1 MASAK
6 KLDLALQGGG
16 AHGAYTWGVLDRLL
30 EDDRIDIEG
39 ISGTSAGAMNGV
51 VMADALTRGGKE
63 TARQALRDFWKAV
76 SRAGMASP
84 IRRSPMDVLTGNWS
98 LDHSPGYVA
107 MDLMTR
113 LVSPYQL
120 NPLNLNPLRDIV
132 ASHIDFDRVRQC
144 DQLKLFIAATNVR
157 TGKQRVFRR
166 EEMSVDAV
174 MASACLPF
182 MFQAV
187 EIDGEAFWDGGYM
200 GNPAL
205 FPLMEECSARDIL
218 LVQINPIRR
227 DELPTTASAIMNRLN
242 EITFNAALIKEVRMI
257 ALLKHAL
264 EEQGIENCYQQA
276 LFHRI
281 SGDKALEGL
290 SVSSKMNAEWPF
302 LCHLFDQGRAAAELW
317 LNEHFEAIGERSTL
331 DIDAV
336 YLHG

>member
-1 MASAK
+1 MVQTK

-16 AHGAYTWGVLDRLL
+16 AHGAYTWGVIDRLL
-30 EDDRIDIEG
+30 EDDRIEIEG

-51 VMADALTRGGKE
+51 VMADALTRGNKE
-63 TARQALRDFWKAV
+63 TARKALHDFWHAV

-84 IRRSPMDVLTGNWS
+84 IRRTPLDVLTGNWS
-98 LDHSPGYVA
+98 LDHSPGYIA
-107 MDLMTR
+107 MDLMSR
-113 LVSPYQL
+113 LVSPYQF
-120 NPLNLNPLRDIV
+120 NPLNINPLRDIV
-132 ASHIDFDRVRQC
+132 AEQVDFERVRRC
-144 DQLKLFIAATNVR
+144 EQLKLFVAATNVR

-182 MFQAV
+182 VFQAV
-187 EIDGEAFWDGGYM
+187 EIDGEAYWDGGYM

-227 DELPTTASAIMNRLN
+227 EDVPTSASAIMNRLN

-264 EEQGIENCYQQA
+264 DEQGIENCYQQA

-281 SGDKALEGL
+281 SGEQALNSL

-302 LCHLFDQGRAAAELW
+302 LCHLFDQGRAATERW
-317 LNEHFEAIGERSTL
+317 LAEHFAALGNYSSL

-336 YLHG
+336 YLHE